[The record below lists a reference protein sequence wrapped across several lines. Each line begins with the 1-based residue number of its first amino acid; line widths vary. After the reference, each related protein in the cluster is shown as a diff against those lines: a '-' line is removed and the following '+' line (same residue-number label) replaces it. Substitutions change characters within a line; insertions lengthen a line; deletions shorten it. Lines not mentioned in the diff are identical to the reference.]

1 MRYSKHSVHILVHR
15 KADTDMNRL
24 TKRKQEHKPVK
35 LAIEAVI
42 KQAKAAGF
50 PMDRKTAK
58 RVYNEE
64 KAVDVW
70 ANDVYTVLWRHGKAA
85 DGFIYPEFDDWK
97 GLCGYLSIRRND
109 REPCDSWRDF
119 QEIKNQIAGPERE
132 AVQLYPAEGR
142 LVDTSNQYHLWV
154 LPEGITFPMGFFT
167 DRVVSSVSTN
177 HHGIIT
183 KQSNR

>member
-1 MRYSKHSVHILVHR
+1 M
-15 KADTDMNRL
+15 DRL
-24 TKRKQEHKPVK
+24 TKRMQERVPVK
-35 LAIEAVI
+35 LAIEAML

-64 KAVDVW
+64 RAAEVW

-85 DGFIYPEFDDWK
+85 DNFIHPEFDDWT
-97 GLCGYLSIRRND
+97 GQCGYLSIRRND

-119 QEIKNQIAGPERE
+119 QEIKNQIAGPDRE
-132 AVQLYPAEGR
+132 AVQIYPAERR
-142 LVDTSNQYHLWV
+142 LVDTANQYHLWV
-154 LPEGITFPMGFFT
+154 LPEGVAFPMGFFT
-167 DRVVSSVSTN
+167 DRVVSSVSTD
-177 HHGIIT
+177 HQGIQT